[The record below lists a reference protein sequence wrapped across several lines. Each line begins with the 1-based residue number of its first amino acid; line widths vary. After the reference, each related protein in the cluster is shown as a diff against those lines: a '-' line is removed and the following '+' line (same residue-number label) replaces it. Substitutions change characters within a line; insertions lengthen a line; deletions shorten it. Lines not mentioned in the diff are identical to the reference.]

1 MLRAGRAH
9 GCDLV
14 QLVFNHGQAAQDL
27 AAPEHPGGHGANH
40 LFVPEFPAPAVT
52 LARALDLTH
61 AHSHHFEQTALDL
74 AGEVRVRLD
83 PVDHHDP
90 VGLRSRA
97 VHERL
102 EAFGG
107 FAQRGSGH
115 VRAYFGPNVVRA
127 HAVILKNL
135 ALALGSPAPV
145 SPHSGENEWLGALRP
160 KPGAHAAHN
169 LRQARDAPASGGN
182 SNPAIAQ
189 SLRRDTERGEPCAY
203 FRFQLPDSRQARH
216 GPLQIPE
223 ARQRDVSVGR

>member
-1 MLRAGRAH
+1 
-9 GCDLV
+9 D
-14 QLVFNHGQAAQDL
+14 
-27 AAPEHPGGHGANH
+27 
-40 LFVPEFPAPAVT
+40 T
-52 LARALDLTH
+52 
-61 AHSHHFEQTALDL
+61 
-74 AGEVRVRLD
+74 
-83 PVDHHDP
+83 VDHYDAI
-90 VGLRSRA
+90 RFASRL
-97 VHERL
+97 VHEHL
-102 EAFGG
+102 EAFGS
-107 FAQRGSGH
+107 FAQRGSLH

-135 ALALGSPAPV
+135 ALAHGSPAPV

-160 KPGAHAAHN
+160 KPAAHAAHN

-223 ARQRDVSVGR
+223 ARQRDV